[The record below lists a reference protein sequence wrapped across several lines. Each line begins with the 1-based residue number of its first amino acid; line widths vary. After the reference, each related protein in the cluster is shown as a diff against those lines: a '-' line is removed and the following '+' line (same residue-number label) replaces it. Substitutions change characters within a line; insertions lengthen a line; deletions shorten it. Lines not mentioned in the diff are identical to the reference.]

1 LGPYFIIS
9 SGKKDKEVGS
19 RPRANS
25 FLKQLRFKGILL
37 FSGRHFIS
45 MDQKDLKQL
54 LSMPVI
60 VAALGYF
67 VDIYDLLLFS
77 IVRRPSLISLGVP
90 EDQLFVKGEFLLQS
104 QMMGLLVGGIIWG
117 IMGDKKGRLSVL
129 FGSILLYS
137 LANIANGFVATVE
150 QYAVLRFVAGIGLA
164 GELGAGITLVSEVL
178 PARLRGYGTT
188 IIATVGIMG
197 AVFAN
202 FIAKIFDWQIAFFI
216 GGGLGLLLL
225 LARVS
230 VFESGMFLKARE
242 SKIIR
247 GDFFQIFRKKT
258 RLIKFLG
265 CIFIGLPIWY
275 AIGILVTFSPEFAKA
290 LSITEDI
297 IAGDAIMFSYIG
309 LAAGD
314 LSSGLISQKIGSRKK
329 VVAAFIVLT
338 LITILFFLFIPVK
351 TSGVFYL
358 ACALLGF
365 AIGYWALFVTI
376 AAEQFGTNLR
386 STVATTVP
394 NFIRGTVVPLTLI
407 FKFLRDVISDY
418 YIGTHGLEKAQSMGL
433 IYGALIVGLFTI
445 AVAFAAL
452 RVIDETYGRELNFE
466 EVD

>member
-1 LGPYFIIS
+1 MDN
-9 SGKKDKEVGS
+9 KDI
-19 RPRANS
+19 R
-25 FLKQLRFKGILL
+25 
-37 FSGRHFIS
+37 
-45 MDQKDLKQL
+45 QL

-90 EDQLFVKGEFLLQS
+90 EEQLFDQGEFLLQA
-104 QMMGLLVGGIIWG
+104 QMTGLLIGGIIWG
-117 IMGDKKGRLSVL
+117 IMGDKRGRLSVL

-137 LANIANGFVATVE
+137 LANIANGFVTTVN
-150 QYAVLRFVAGIGLA
+150 QYAVLRLIAGIGLA
-164 GELGAGITLVSEVL
+164 GELGAGITLVSETL
-178 PARLRGYGTT
+178 PTRLRGYGTT
-188 IIATVGIMG
+188 IIATVGLMG

-202 FIAKIFDWQIAFFI
+202 LIARKFEWQISYFI

-230 VFESGMFLKARE
+230 VFESGMFLQTKA
-242 SKIIR
+242 SKISR
-247 GDFFQIFRKKT
+247 GDFTQLFRNKT

-290 LSITEDI
+290 LNITGTI
-297 IAGDAIMFSYIG
+297 KAGDAIMFSYLG

-314 LSSGLISQKIGSRKK
+314 LSSGFISQKAGSRKK

-338 LITILFFLFIPVK
+338 LLSILFYLFIPVK
-351 TSGVFYL
+351 TSPFFYV
-358 ACALLGF
+358 ACFMIGF

-394 NFIRGTVVPLTLI
+394 NFIRGTVVPLTLL
-407 FKFLRDVISDY
+407 FKFLRDSLTEYFSNSHDVE
-418 YIGTHGLEKAQSMGL
+418 TAQSMGL
-433 IYGALIVGLFTI
+433 IYGALIVGVLTI
-445 AVAFAAL
+445 AIAFIAL
-452 RVIDETYGRELNFE
+452 SVIDETYGRELNFE
-466 EVD
+466 ERD